1 MKEILTGAIEKIV
14 ADGEKAAL
22 EEGVVKGAQELGQIF
37 GISEAAGPEREGLTS
52 QIFDVKEDD
61 LSQWKEISPLVF
73 DGKKGDLG
81 RQGGLKACQWRCIM
95 DYCYPVNVAKKINS
109 SHPHRA
115 NSSVG
120 HS

>member
-1 MKEILTGAIEKIV
+1 MKEILVEAIEKIA

-37 GISEAAGPEREGLTS
+37 GTSEAAGPGREGLTS
-52 QIFDVKEDD
+52 QSLDVKEDD
-61 LSQWKEISPLVF
+61 LSQWKEISPQVF
-73 DGKKGDLG
+73 DGKEGDLG
-81 RQGGLKACQWRCIM
+81 RQGGLAACQWKCIM

-109 SHPHRA
+109 VHPHKA